1 MNLPVEKYTHY
12 VERLLLDNP
21 TQEPTESITVLPSMI
36 LSPSFSP
43 SFGPSFSPTLCPK
56 SQYIMI
62 DSVTA
67 SVSIS
72 VTTSIVTSIVTTY
85 LVLIFSYCC
94 IVLRAKLK
102 RQYLNNIYPSSHS
115 SSSSQSSES
124 SSTFTAI
131 ELVNV
136 PTQTQELFWFDNI
149 YSDSENLTEQCS
161 ERMSPEEDNVNLV

>member
-21 TQEPTESITVLPSMI
+21 TQEPTELMTAFPSMI
-36 LSPSFSP
+36 L
-43 SFGPSFSPTLCPK
+43 SPTLCPK

-62 DSVTA
+62 D
-67 SVSIS
+67 S

-102 RQYLNNIYPSSHS
+102 RHYLNNIYPSSHS

-124 SSTFTAI
+124 SSTFTEV

-149 YSDSENLTEQCS
+149 YSQQMVEKQCS
-161 ERMSPEEDNVNLV
+161 ERMSPEEDNVV